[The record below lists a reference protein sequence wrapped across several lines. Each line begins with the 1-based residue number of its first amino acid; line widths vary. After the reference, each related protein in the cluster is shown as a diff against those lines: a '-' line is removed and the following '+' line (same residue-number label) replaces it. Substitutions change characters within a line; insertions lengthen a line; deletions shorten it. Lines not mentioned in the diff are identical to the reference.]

1 MKACFQIAECCLAYA
16 NIAFLSEKNIS
27 FKYYYKKIRGFY
39 YVFLQKVRGF
49 PHTFYKKVRGVDKSI
64 VAAPQSGHDFHK
76 MRIKIWQ
83 LLLVNHCLLFL
94 SYNMAFCQET
104 M

>member
-1 MKACFQIAECCLAYA
+1 MKACFQIAECCLSYA

-49 PHTFYKKVRGVDKSI
+49 LCAFCKKVRGFDKNIDKIERYLGKEAVI
-64 VAAPQSGHDFHK
+64 VFVGQRRVGFRLTNIYA
-76 MRIKIWQ
+76 
-83 LLLVNHCLLFL
+83 
-94 SYNMAFCQET
+94 
-104 M
+104 

>member
-1 MKACFQIAECCLAYA
+1 MKACFQIAECCLSYA

-49 PHTFYKKVRGVDKSI
+49 LCSFCKKVRGFDKNI
-64 VAAPQSGHDFHK
+64 D
-76 MRIKIWQ
+76 KIERYPVKEAVII
-83 LLLVNHCLLFL
+83 LVGQRRVGSRLTNI
-94 SYNMAFCQET
+94 YA
-104 M
+104 